1 MTRKTVA
8 FGILFAFAL
17 LLTLP
22 GSSQAADL
30 KQGMTQGDF
39 AAWLIKAIGAESK
52 LPPAFGPEDAIT
64 FLTQLGSIPEGG
76 WKKNE
81 EMTTQGLTSLL
92 EKPEEGANLS
102 WDDLVQK
109 VYNHIQKIFD
119 NRKLGTLRIHSAT
132 PADPEIA

>member
-8 FGILFAFAL
+8 FGILFVFAL

-22 GSSQAADL
+22 GSSQAQEL

-39 AAWLIKAIGAESK
+39 AVWLIKAIGAESK
-52 LPPAFGPEDAIT
+52 LPPAFGPEDAIN

-81 EMTTQGLTSLL
+81 EMSTEALASLL
-92 EKPEEGANLS
+92 EKPEEGSNLS

-109 VYNHIQKIFD
+109 VMDHIQKIFD
-119 NRKLGTLRIHSAT
+119 NKKLGVFRVLSAT
-132 PADPEIA
+132 AASPAV